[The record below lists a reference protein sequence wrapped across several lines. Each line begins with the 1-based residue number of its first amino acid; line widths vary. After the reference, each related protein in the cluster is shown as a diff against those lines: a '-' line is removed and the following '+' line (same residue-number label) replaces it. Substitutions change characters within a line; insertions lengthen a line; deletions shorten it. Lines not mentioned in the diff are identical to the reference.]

1 MDALSNRYGPSVCSA
16 HLVTGGGCGY
26 DVRGVPTR
34 YTGVRG
40 IGGACGGKT
49 VVDGNA
55 KLAAHLQCA
64 GEPPF
69 PVYIQYRYG
78 TVDFWIMYKNLQI
91 HAMRATF
98 HIVFSVR
105 I

>member
-1 MDALSNRYGPSVCSA
+1 MWLLYYIDT
-16 HLVTGGGCGY
+16 LVYMYCNTN
-26 DVRGVPTR
+26 VRTR
-34 YTGVRG
+34 TAPVVRPAG
-40 IGGACGGKT
+40 ISIISGT
-49 VVDGNA
+49 
-55 KLAAHLQCA
+55 
-64 GEPPF
+64 
-69 PVYIQYRYG
+69 YSS